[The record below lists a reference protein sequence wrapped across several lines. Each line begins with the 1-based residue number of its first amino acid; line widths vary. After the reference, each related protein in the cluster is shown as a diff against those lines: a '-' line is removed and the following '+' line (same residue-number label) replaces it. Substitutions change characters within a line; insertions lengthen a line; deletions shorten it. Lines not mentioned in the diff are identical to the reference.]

1 MKNGLQPRSGWG
13 AYFLCTGH
21 VPLSVDVVKGNR
33 MEEVT
38 MIRSSGTAQRNEPTR
53 NRLLTWERVGVFYA
67 RVALG
72 CAFLSAV
79 ADRFGLWG
87 KYGGWGNFANFT
99 RYTAQVNSSCRGHCP
114 FSRVDGHCRGD
125 IVRDSPD
132 IRVVAEMGG
141 TRQRRPT
148 CYVWDSNG
156 DFFRSQVAVR
166 LFGIFCFRR
175 GFTVGPTR
183 LRAR

>member
-1 MKNGLQPRSGWG
+1 
-13 AYFLCTGH
+13 
-21 VPLSVDVVKGNR
+21 
-33 MEEVT
+33 

-67 RVALG
+67 PVALG
-72 CAFLSAV
+72 CAFFSAV

-99 RYTAQVNSSCRGHCP
+99 RYTAQVNFLPAVTAP
-114 FSRVDGHCRGD
+114 FLAWTATCRGD

-183 LRAR
+183 LRAP

>member
-1 MKNGLQPRSGWG
+1 MKNAR
-13 AYFLCTGH
+13 
-21 VPLSVDVVKGNR
+21 D
-33 MEEVT
+33 
-38 MIRSSGTAQRNEPTR
+38 TR
-53 NRLLTWERVGVFYA
+53 RKLTLHA
-67 RVALG
+67 
-72 CAFLSAV
+72 
-79 ADRFGLWG
+79 
-87 KYGGWGNFANFT
+87 
-99 RYTAQVNSSCRGHCP
+99 RGHCP

-141 TRQRRPT
+141 TRQRCPT

-166 LFGIFCFRR
+166 LFGIFCSRR
-175 GFTVGPTR
+175 GFTVGPS